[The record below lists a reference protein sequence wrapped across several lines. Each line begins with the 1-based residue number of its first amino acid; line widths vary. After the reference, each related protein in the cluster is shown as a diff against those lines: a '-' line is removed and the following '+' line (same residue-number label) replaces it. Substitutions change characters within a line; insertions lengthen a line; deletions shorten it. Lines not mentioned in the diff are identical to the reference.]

1 MVQKDKFVSEKSFQK
16 FILSLLIIFAF
27 PIPIPISAE
36 SKIRIRKDCSLI
48 KEKQVYD
55 YYERQEAYDFGK
67 KIQTLIVCIFFPK
80 S

>member
-27 PIPIPISAE
+27 PIPINAE

-55 YYERQEAYDFGK
+55 YYERQEAIDFGK
-67 KIQTLIVCIFFPK
+67 KIQALRDK
-80 S
+80 YRKNLRK

>member
-27 PIPIPISAE
+27 PIPINAE

-48 KEKQVYD
+48 KEKQFMITTRD
-55 YYERQEAYDFGK
+55 K
-67 KIQTLIVCIFFPK
+67 KLMISEKKYKLL
-80 S
+80 